1 MSVIP
6 PNISFDDIKSE
17 AVDVSNE
24 VKKTDMGRQTDFF
37 IKQVM
42 TNAQREELDQMDIT
56 IHKKVAQAPVNAKP
70 VKKKRQLSEKQLQH
84 LANMR
89 AKKAAKRKAQ
99 QPQAKPP
106 AANPQPQAAPAPA
119 PVQSKPQKTD
129 DEKVAKRARKRQ
141 EMKDYFNELYSEKE
155 KVRMTAKEKRRAEK
169 KTMNENLVRSGRI
182 QVNNPAPAPA
192 PTPTPAPQ
200 PQGRKRLRWNNG
212 VFETYYE

>member
-1 MSVIP
+1 
-6 PNISFDDIKSE
+6 
-17 AVDVSNE
+17 
-24 VKKTDMGRQTDFF
+24 MGRQTDFF
-37 IKQVM
+37 IKQDM

-56 IHKKVAQAPVNAKP
+56 INKKVAQAQQAPVNTKP

-99 QPQAKPP
+99 QSQAKPP
-106 AANPQPQAAPAPA
+106 AKEPQPQAAPAPA
-119 PVQSKPQKTD
+119 PVQAKPQKTD

-169 KTMNENLVRSGRI
+169 KTMYENLVRSGRI

-192 PTPTPAPQ
+192 PTPAPQPQ